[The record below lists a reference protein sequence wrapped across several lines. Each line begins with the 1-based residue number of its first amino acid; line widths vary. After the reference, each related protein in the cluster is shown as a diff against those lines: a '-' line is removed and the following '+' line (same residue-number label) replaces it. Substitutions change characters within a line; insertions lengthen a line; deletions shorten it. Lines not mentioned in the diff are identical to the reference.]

1 MLGTAINNLD
11 QLLQMPYGCGE
22 QNMVTLAPDVYI
34 VKYLSSTNQLT
45 EEIKNK
51 ALGFIN
57 EGFSLVILHVV

>member
-1 MLGTAINNLD
+1 
-11 QLLQMPYGCGE
+11 
-22 QNMVTLAPDVYI
+22 MVTLAPDVYI
-34 VKYLSSTNQLT
+34 VKYLSSTSQLT

>member
-34 VKYLSSTNQLT
+34 VKYLSSTSQLT